1 MTWSETGTWRTIR
14 CNSRISA
21 GRQHRLDRVG
31 QRRGRAPHHL
41 ELLVETR
48 IADEHLEHE
57 AVLLGLG
64 QRIGAF
70 LLDRVLRGQDE
81 ERIGQ
86 LVAHAARR

>member
-1 MTWSETGTWRTIR
+1 MISSAVSTGCDGVDRHG
-14 CNSRISA
+14 
-21 GRQHRLDRVG
+21 GRSPGD
-31 QRRGRAPHHL
+31 L

-48 IADEHLEHE
+48 IADEDLEHE

-70 LLDRVLRGQDE
+70 LLDGVLRGQDE

-86 LVAHAARR
+86 LDAAPGRR